1 MKNEQT
7 LQRVLGFLNSQA
19 LISFSSLDSSSCSC
33 YAARYWIANSCEFLW
48 SLRILI
54 GVLRDPGAEI
64 NGLYKTLLSHSSFFF
79 FFPFF
84 LFLQEARE
92 KVNICLFMF
101 VFMTFYAEIWKYWCR
116 SKHTLLERQT
126 SVSTNKSRKKK
137 YLISAWLCVVIP
149 QQSEE
154 LWKEWVSN
162 GALRWKFWFKEVW
175 ASHKWAVTDCDKQN
189 ITVRVCF
196 LSSVCNST
204 NLKLGWSLS
213 PALWNKVGNMDFSGF
228 SEVQTERESGYSSC

>member
-1 MKNEQT
+1 MGCI
-7 LQRVLGFLNSQA
+7 RPCFL
-19 LISFSSLDSSSCSC
+19 
-33 YAARYWIANSCEFLW
+33 
-48 SLRILI
+48 IL
-54 GVLRDPGAEI
+54 L
-64 NGLYKTLLSHSSFFF
+64 FF

-84 LFLQEARE
+84 FFCKRHVKKSTFVCLCLFLW
-92 KVNICLFMF
+92 LFMLKF
-101 VFMTFYAEIWKYWCR
+101 GNIDVGVSIHCLSVRQVFLQTKAE
-116 SKHTLLERQT
+116 
-126 SVSTNKSRKKK
+126 RKKK

-175 ASHKWAVTDCDKQN
+175 ASHKWAVTGCDKQN

-228 SEVQTERESGYSSC
+228 SEVQTERESRYSSC

>member
-101 VFMTFYAEIWKYWCR
+101 VFMTFYAKIWKYWCR
-116 SKHTLLERQT
+116 SKHTLLKRQT
-126 SVSTNKSRKKK
+126 SVSTNKSRKKEK
-137 YLISAWLCVVIP
+137 IPNICLALC
-149 QQSEE
+149 
-154 LWKEWVSN
+154 
-162 GALRWKFWFKEVW
+162 
-175 ASHKWAVTDCDKQN
+175 
-189 ITVRVCF
+189 
-196 LSSVCNST
+196 CNSST
-204 NLKLGWSLS
+204 IWGTVKGMSKQWCVAMKVLIQGGLS
-213 PALWNKVGNMDFSGF
+213 QPQMSCDRLW
-228 SEVQTERESGYSSC
+228 